1 MCGGRDFDRALWD
14 NITKP
19 WLLENFKLPEDFSTN
34 PDFKSVIRLATWATE
49 KAKIALSSSE
59 DTVISLTEMESG
71 TKDLDGEEIYIDIPL
86 TRERVDGLIAGRI
99 DESVDAARETLK
111 KAGLTPHDLE
121 RVVFV
126 GGPTSYKPLRDKVSF
141 ELGIPANTDV
151 NPMTAVAEGA
161 SIFAES
167 IDWSSQ
173 TRGRKGN
180 RGSLSN
186 ASGLKVSFNYISR
199 TPDTKAKLA
208 AKVDGDIPSGSEFE
222 VESIDSGWS
231 SGRVQLSQ
239 GATIDV
245 SLSQY
250 GENTFA
256 VTVFDGAGGKVD
268 LSEDRIVI
276 TRTAASVDAIPASHS
291 IAFEVL
297 DKVGGRPVLDYLVK
311 AGDHLPAK
319 GDRTYKTTESLKSGS
334 GGSIN
339 FMLWEGDIEEPV
351 RDNRPIGSLKITGHD
366 FDEGVIPAGA
376 DLICEYEITDSGN
389 IVFSVSIPDI
399 GGVFHSDKNFYSS
412 DGGLQNFSESAAYV
426 VQEGEATLARVDEL
440 DGQIADPRLQ
450 RAREKLESTKGLE
463 DNGDTERSQEA
474 MENVRQAKQL
484 LADVKKSHLKETRA
498 IELKYLVDFFDSY
511 VREHSRPSEE
521 SAFDALIRTA
531 ENAIK
536 DGDSAFESHLDEM
549 RGKNF
554 EILWRQDWFVVE
566 KFKAMAKRSYQFA
579 NASQFESLVE
589 TGVKAMESGD
599 IDRLR
604 GVVAELSSIQVG
616 ASSGDELF
624 ETANIVRKA

>member
-1 MCGGRDFDRALWD
+1 
-14 NITKP
+14 
-19 WLLENFKLPEDFSTN
+19 
-34 PDFKSVIRLATWATE
+34 
-49 KAKIALSSSE
+49 
-59 DTVISLTEMESG
+59 MESG

-297 DKVGGRPVLDYLVK
+297 DKVGGRPILDYLVK

-484 LADVKKSHLKETRA
+484 LADVKKSHLKEPRA

>member
-1 MCGGRDFDRALWD
+1 
-14 NITKP
+14 
-19 WLLENFKLPEDFSTN
+19 
-34 PDFKSVIRLATWATE
+34 
-49 KAKIALSSSE
+49 
-59 DTVISLTEMESG
+59 
-71 TKDLDGEEIYIDIPL
+71 
-86 TRERVDGLIAGRI
+86 
-99 DESVDAARETLK
+99 
-111 KAGLTPHDLE
+111 
-121 RVVFV
+121 
-126 GGPTSYKPLRDKVSF
+126 
-141 ELGIPANTDV
+141 
-151 NPMTAVAEGA
+151 MTAVAEGA

-351 RDNRPIGSLKITGHD
+351 RD
-366 FDEGVIPAGA
+366 
-376 DLICEYEITDSGN
+376 
-389 IVFSVSIPDI
+389 
-399 GGVFHSDKNFYSS
+399 
-412 DGGLQNFSESAAYV
+412 
-426 VQEGEATLARVDEL
+426 
-440 DGQIADPRLQ
+440 
-450 RAREKLESTKGLE
+450 
-463 DNGDTERSQEA
+463 
-474 MENVRQAKQL
+474 
-484 LADVKKSHLKETRA
+484 
-498 IELKYLVDFFDSY
+498 
-511 VREHSRPSEE
+511 
-521 SAFDALIRTA
+521 
-531 ENAIK
+531 
-536 DGDSAFESHLDEM
+536 
-549 RGKNF
+549 
-554 EILWRQDWFVVE
+554 
-566 KFKAMAKRSYQFA
+566 
-579 NASQFESLVE
+579 
-589 TGVKAMESGD
+589 
-599 IDRLR
+599 
-604 GVVAELSSIQVG
+604 
-616 ASSGDELF
+616 
-624 ETANIVRKA
+624 